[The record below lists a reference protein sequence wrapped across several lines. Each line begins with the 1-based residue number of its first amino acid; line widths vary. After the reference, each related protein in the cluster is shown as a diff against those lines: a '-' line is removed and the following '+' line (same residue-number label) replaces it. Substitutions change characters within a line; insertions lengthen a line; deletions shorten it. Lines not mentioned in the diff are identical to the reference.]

1 MRELRKGGSE
11 PSTVGTRTGSEAE
24 SRGRAGEHKRSPR
37 VIDGDGR
44 ARRREATGWALTRRD
59 PAAERRREVSRGH
72 SSVRGTHEPKGVPSE
87 GLKERTE
94 PTEALD
100 GMTEGRTKQRGAT
113 TAVTTPDWLTTG

>member
-1 MRELRKGGSE
+1 MTTTEAEARSQPVRELRKGGSE

-59 PAAERRREVSRGH
+59 PAAERQREVSRGH
-72 SSVRGTHEPKGVPSE
+72 SSEEARRKPGRAKG
-87 GLKERTE
+87 R
-94 PTEALD
+94 
-100 GMTEGRTKQRGAT
+100 RTKEPSSMRS
-113 TAVTTPDWLTTG
+113 